1 MMKDEATAVIPA
13 VVTTVDPR
21 TQCISEKEMT
31 EGLRKLLCS
40 NAKIFEET
48 VRFLGE
54 QNARLHEQVAGLTQ
68 LSLAVQCKAG
78 EASIS
83 TVEVFNQ
90 AEDMRKLTRINMQ
103 MFEGTIRVLDE
114 QNARM
119 RDQISVLTS
128 DLLALLRPTAVIGAC
143 SKQDEP

>member
-1 MMKDEATAVIPA
+1 
-13 VVTTVDPR
+13 
-21 TQCISEKEMT
+21 MT

-40 NAKIFEET
+40 NVKIFEET
-48 VRFLGE
+48 TRSLGE
-54 QNARLHEQVAGLTQ
+54 QNAHLHEQVAGLTQ
-68 LSLAVQCKAG
+68 LSVAVQRKSG

>member
-1 MMKDEATAVIPA
+1 MMKDEATAVIP

-21 TQCISEKEMT
+21 TQGISEKEMT
-31 EGLRKLLCS
+31 EGLRKLLCR

-48 VRFLGE
+48 VRSLGE
-54 QNARLHEQVAGLTQ
+54 QNACLHEQVAGLTQ
-68 LSLAVQCKAG
+68 LSVAVQRKAG

-128 DLLALLRPTAVIGAC
+128 DLLALLRPTTVIGAC